1 MYDLRQKEVINAE
14 EGTRYGFVSDLEI
27 DVTEGRILGLIV
39 PGPGRVFGVFGREQE
54 YRIPWSKIKKI
65 GDDIILVECITDKV
79 LIETG

>member
-65 GDDIILVECITDKV
+65 GEDIILVECITDKV

>member
-27 DVTEGRILGLIV
+27 DVTEGKILGLIV